1 MKYKGK
7 DRFKIELEWFV
18 NAKLKKYCRYYNKL
32 WDYYYERVLLNG
44 NLDYEERL
52 FNNDDKEMFKNERLE
67 IEKSSKYP
75 QLTNHEICHEMFWNA
90 FRGSSKMFIQMPDLS
105 KCNMFE
111 NNSAEV
117 ITLQCSLLTLQM
129 VNYDIMMFN
138 AMKNTEDE
146 DYKNA
151 AIRHYRPYFFSF
163 VAEIKYK
170 EYKELKEIQHR
181 LKNKRSDFRDMEAEE
196 IPYMW
201 MECTFNPAYKR
212 SINLSGYVIQ
222 SASNID
228 KITTDLSIIED
239 DNTNIKTIKK
249 ILDTY
254 QLSSS
259 CIKDDNEFIELLEKN
274 IGNKTISA
282 IDVYK
287 VGNGNCVFAQTNN
300 KHEGFFYDIGFNYRH
315 RPQKITNGVTYNY
328 SNTMRQIVKNNPSF
342 YILSHWD
349 MDHIAGISAAG
360 KTFFDK
366 DWFAPDCYDACM
378 DAKRL
383 AIYLDLKNHLYLAD
397 RHRGNSNSSGRL
409 IGRAIEIKDDTS
421 KILATYKLYM
431 GEKASCDK
439 SRPNCEGIVIE
450 YNIYLKEKVVLM
462 MGDVNYTSFNKAR
475 KNEKLIADSKID
487 YLIVPH
493 HGSQHTDYKE
503 LTSGKSLLKGELA
516 IICCTNDT
524 SCNRPNPDHLNELKK
539 RFKVVTTEE
548 VKGRKVSK
556 TIHL

>member
-1 MKYKGK
+1 MGNNK
-7 DRFKIELEWFV
+7 FKIELERFV
-18 NAKLKKYCRYYNKL
+18 TTKLRNYFMKYYYLLDYDRYYSI
-32 WDYYYERVLLNG
+32 
-44 NLDYEERL
+44 EEHL
-52 FNNDDKEMFKNERLE
+52 FNYGYKEKFNNEELK
-67 IEKSSKYP
+67 IEESYKYP

-90 FRGSSKMFIQMPDLS
+90 FRGRSKMFIQMSDLS
-105 KCNMFE
+105 KCNVFE

-129 VNYDIMMFN
+129 VDYDIMMFN

-163 VAEIKYK
+163 VAEIEHK
-170 EYKELKEIQHR
+170 EYEELKKIQCR
-181 LKNKRSDFRDMEAEE
+181 LKDKRSDFLDTEDEE
-196 IPYMW
+196 TPYIW
-201 MECTFNPAYKR
+201 MECTFYQTNKR

-239 DNTNIKTIKK
+239 ENTDIKTIKR

-254 QLSSS
+254 KLDSS
-259 CIKDDNEFIELLEKN
+259 CTKDDNKFIELLEN
-274 IGNKTISA
+274 SIGNKTISS

-287 VGNGNCVFAQTNN
+287 VGNGNCVFARTDNTNG
-300 KHEGFFYDIGFNYRH
+300 GFFYDIGFNYRH
-315 RPQKITNGVTYNY
+315 RPMKITNGVTYNY

-360 KTFFDK
+360 KSFFDK
-366 DWFAPDCYDACM
+366 DWFAPDCYDACT

-383 AIYLDLKNHLYLAD
+383 AIYLDLKNNLYLVN
-397 RHRGNSNSSGRL
+397 RHCRNSNSSGRL
-409 IGRAIEIKDDTS
+409 IGRPIEIKDGTS

-431 GEKASCDK
+431 GEKAGCDK
-439 SRPNCEGIVIE
+439 SRTNCEGIVIE
-450 YNIYLKEKVVLM
+450 YKSYSKKKNQRKKVVIM

-475 KNEKLIADSKID
+475 NNNQEPLVADSQID
-487 YLIVPH
+487 YLIAPH

-503 LTSGKSLLKGELA
+503 LTSGKSLLNGELA

-524 SCNRPNPDHLNELKK
+524 HCNRPNPDHLNELKK
-539 RFKVVTTEE
+539 RFKVITTEE
-548 VKGRKVSK
+548 IKGRKVSE
-556 TIHL
+556 IIRL